1 MGVVLAPNSF
11 PIWGKKDIMRKI
23 LPVVFVCGLMT
34 AFAPTLQAAAIFG
47 QFFNGAATGLQL
59 GNGPVY
65 ARVVV

>member
-1 MGVVLAPNSF
+1 
-11 PIWGKKDIMRKI
+11 MRKI

-34 AFAPTLQAAAIFG
+34 ALAPTLQAAAIFG